1 MFGNSLHCYGYK
13 VIQPSLR
20 NSHLWTK
27 RGKMGHHIKDSLGT
41 ERNSG
46 QSSPGGGSWHTVGG
60 SQHVIWVLLGRCVCF
75 LLDRKHANY
84 GNSEESWRQATL
96 MPVSFCYLKG
106 NAS

>member
-46 QSSPGGGSWHTVGG
+46 QSSPGGGSWHTVGLTTCHLG
-60 SQHVIWVLLGRCVCF
+60 SAG
-75 LLDRKHANY
+75 
-84 GNSEESWRQATL
+84 
-96 MPVSFCYLKG
+96 
-106 NAS
+106 